1 MGSRRWRGLGSSVFI
16 MSFLMLGFTNCSP
29 GGFTSVVS
37 DSPHGDADT
46 EDPGSEDNSSQP
58 GGNNPTS
65 PPSEAAYTQPSSTI
79 CDISKFGT
87 YGLFCAIKPSRLDPA
102 ARDIYGTAT
111 FADQR
116 FGFGYHAIGFPPT
129 GTTIKGIYLHFV
141 GSYGRPYNPTTANF
155 DNDILLE
162 EGMKKGFVVVQIAYD
177 NRFMVNEDVCM
188 TYKNFNNCAGL
199 LRKEKIT
206 GEDVFPYATTPV
218 ADSIEERIRKL
229 SSYFSAKS
237 VRMPI
242 ALTNGNV
249 INYSALNIGGHSQG
263 SGHAYFISLWVEVR
277 RACFLGGP
285 YDIADLVAYS
295 NPIAD
300 WFTERA
306 NPVTPRSRMKAAL
319 SVDDDA
325 YSNFVSSFQYMGLTK
340 NTNWVEVSGAPYK
353 NRQGEDINGHGAIIQ
368 DPRFET
374 VRAEACFQ

>member
-1 MGSRRWRGLGSSVFI
+1 
-16 MSFLMLGFTNCSP
+16 MLGFTNCSP
-29 GGFTSVVS
+29 GGFTAVVS
-37 DSPHGDADT
+37 DSPHNETDT
-46 EDPGSEDNSSQP
+46 DTDNENDTPGSEDNNSGQP
-58 GGNNPTS
+58 GDGNNPTT
-65 PPSEAAYTQPSSTI
+65 PPSEPVYTQPSSTI
-79 CDISKFGT
+79 CDVSKFGT

-102 ARDIYGTAT
+102 ARDIFGTAT

-129 GTTIKGIYLHFV
+129 GTTIKGTYLHFV

-206 GEDVFPYATTPV
+206 GEDVFPYAVTPV
-218 ADSIEERIRKL
+218 ADSIEQRIRKL
-229 SSYFSAKS
+229 NSYLISKN
-237 VRMPI
+237 VILPI
-242 ALTNGNV
+242 PLANGNA
-249 INYSALNIGGHSQG
+249 INYSGLNIGGHSQG
-263 SGHAYFISLWVEVR
+263 SGHAYFIALWVEVR

-285 YDIADLVAYS
+285 YDIPDLISNAY
-295 NPIAD
+295 PIAD
-300 WFTERA
+300 WFTERVSPA
-306 NPVTPRSRMKAAL
+306 TSVARMKAAL

-325 YSNFVSSFQYMGLTK
+325 YSNFITSFQYMGLVK
-340 NTNWVEVSGAPYK
+340 NDNWVEVSGAPYK
-353 NRQGEDINGHGAIIQ
+353 NRQGDDINGHGAIIQ

-374 VRAEACFQ
+374 VRANACFQ